1 MKQREEKAAT
11 GLTGEEAYVV
21 TAMNT
26 WPKADSLPVTTLGGF
41 RLAALSGTCPECG
54 RVIPPQHICVNR
66 LGIVVTQDS
75 EAMEMVFVCLGCNC
89 ATCVCLKFHSNG
101 RITYH
106 ERGNE
111 AEEREGVPRVPLQP
125 VTNFLLKRGWIA
137 TNNFWR
143 GGRLE
148 RTMFFLAS
156 AALAAAIANAIMAL
170 AGVTR

>member
-1 MKQREEKAAT
+1 MTQRKAAAK
-11 GLTGEEAYVV
+11 LTEEETYVV

-26 WPKADSLPVTTLGGF
+26 WPKADSLHITTRGGY
-41 RLAALSGTCPECG
+41 RLAAMSGTCPNCG
-54 RVIPPQHICVNR
+54 RVIPPQHICINR
-66 LGIVVTQDS
+66 LGVTQNS
-75 EAMEMVFVCLGCNC
+75 EAIEAVFVCLWCNC
-89 ATCVCLKFHSNG
+89 ATCVYLKFHPNG

-111 AEEREGVPRVPLQP
+111 AEEHDGVLRVPLQP

-137 TNNFWR
+137 PNSFWR

-148 RTMFFLAS
+148 RITLFLAS
-156 AALAAAIANAIMAL
+156 AVLAAATANAIMAM